1 MDTLDWNDLRYL
13 LAVARSGSAAGAAR
27 ALGVSHAT
35 ALRRIQALE
44 QVVGSPLF
52 DRLQT
57 GYALTE
63 SGRRFVAM
71 GEAFERAL
79 LDTRREIEGQATELA
94 GTIRFTTTDS
104 LGYSLMPD
112 ILAAFR
118 ARYPGITV
126 EMKVT
131 NARLD
136 LERREADVM
145 LRVTDTP
152 PPSWVGRRL
161 VRLDAALYAAP
172 AYLDGREP
180 RSLESL
186 DWLMPNSP
194 LGQGAVA
201 EWLRSRIGGARVA
214 ASADSFL
221 VLRRLAERG
230 LGAVVLPRFLARQ
243 RRLVW
248 LEDVPEDLSVPLWLL
263 THPDLRH
270 AGRVQA
276 FMEHVAQAIRAACA
290 TPEAPAPDDAR
301 AWAAGGVASAASAGR
316 SPDPGS
322 GFGPAMP

>member
-145 LRVTDTP
+145 LRVTDAP

-186 DWLMPNSP
+186 
-194 LGQGAVA
+194 
-201 EWLRSRIGGARVA
+201 
-214 ASADSFL
+214 
-221 VLRRLAERG
+221 
-230 LGAVVLPRFLARQ
+230 
-243 RRLVW
+243 
-248 LEDVPEDLSVPLWLL
+248 
-263 THPDLRH
+263 
-270 AGRVQA
+270 
-276 FMEHVAQAIRAACA
+276 
-290 TPEAPAPDDAR
+290 
-301 AWAAGGVASAASAGR
+301 
-316 SPDPGS
+316 
-322 GFGPAMP
+322 

>member
-1 MDTLDWNDLRYL
+1 MNNLDWNDLRYL
-13 LAVARSGSAAGAAR
+13 LAVARSGSAAGASR

-35 ALRRIQALE
+35 VLRRVQVLE

-63 SGRRFVAM
+63 AGRRFVEM
-71 GEAFERAL
+71 GEAFERTLMDA
-79 LDTRREIEGQATELA
+79 RREIEGQATELA

-112 ILAAFR
+112 ILAGFR

-136 LERREADVM
+136 LEKREADVM
-145 LRVTDTP
+145 LRVTEAP

-172 AYLDGREP
+172 AYLDGRKT
-180 RSLESL
+180 RALETL
-186 DWLMPNSP
+186 DWLMPDRP
-194 LGQGAVA
+194 LGRGTVA
-201 EWLRSRIGGARVA
+201 QWLRSRIGGARVA

-221 VLRRLAERG
+221 VLLRLAESG
-230 LGAVVLPRFLARQ
+230 LGATVLPKFLAQPRG
-243 RRLVW
+243 LVW
-248 LEDVPEDLSVPLWLL
+248 LEDVPEDLSAHLWLL

-270 AGRVQA
+270 AGRVHA

-290 TPEAPAPDDAR
+290 PLNVS
-301 AWAAGGVASAASAGR
+301 GQLLR
-316 SPDPGS
+316 SEQAILP
-322 GFGPAMP
+322 

>member
-145 LRVTDTP
+145 LRVTDAP

-180 RSLESL
+180 RVPESL

-201 EWLRSRIGGARVA
+201 AWLRARIGGARVA

-230 LGAVVLPRFLARQ
+230 LGVAVLPKFLARE

-270 AGRVQA
+270 AGRVHA
-276 FMEHVAQAIRAACA
+276 FMEHVAEAIRAACA
-290 TPEAPAPDDAR
+290 TPEASDDAG
-301 AWAAGGVASAASAGR
+301 AWAADRVASAG
-316 SPDPGS
+316 
-322 GFGPAMP
+322 